1 MWCDLVEQGCQCGVT
16 WLNRGVTFLT
26 DRYDLVLPRVRV
38 SVWGVNM

>member
-1 MWCDLVEQGCQCGVT
+1 MVLQRCQ
-16 WLNRGVTFLT
+16 RGVTFLT